1 MFPTNISSLCVS
13 TNNQN
18 RVVCNAEGLIS
29 VIVLAGC
36 NCFFFLPRIIIG
48 AWKNSIEE
56 WTAEDWN
63 EDVSVPY
70 WIDAFIIYLFRVF
83 ALFPKLNVVIKSFVY
98 LCSNT
103 SYVSCCNSVL
113 KEYVFRWA
121 LILRKIESRNNIL
134 FCLVGIPCIM
144 VMDIISIFPP
154 NVL

>member
-70 WIDAFIIYLFRVF
+70 WID
-83 ALFPKLNVVIKSFVY
+83 N
-98 LCSNT
+98 
-103 SYVSCCNSVL
+103 
-113 KEYVFRWA
+113 
-121 LILRKIESRNNIL
+121 
-134 FCLVGIPCIM
+134 
-144 VMDIISIFPP
+144 
-154 NVL
+154 